1 MSKAD
6 DKLIKLALE
15 RFKRA
20 SEAVSNS
27 RELQKADVRFAL
39 GSPDN
44 GWQWNELDML
54 ARKGPDGKGSRPCL
68 TVNKIPL
75 HLAQVTNDARQSP
88 PAIKVRPVDDK
99 ADPKTAEIFNGV
111 IRHIEANSDADV
123 AYNTALEGAAR
134 SGEGFIRVVTDYAD
148 DQSFEQEIFI
158 RRVKNPFTVYMDPDS
173 QMPDGS
179 DGKFWFIEDWLG
191 KEEFKAAYPK
201 AEEIDWDFPDSNV
214 KMWYNDNKVR
224 IAEYFYK
231 EDYDAKLYLWADGT
245 TSDEPRP
252 VVIPGM
258 EPEMPVNVRSVKATK
273 ICWCKL
279 SPTEVL
285 EKTEWAGK
293 YFPIVRVPGNDDE
306 IDGEKVISGIVR
318 NAKDAQRMYNYWVSQ
333 EAEFLSL
340 WTKAPYIAP
349 LGAIEG
355 FEDQWSTANIVNR
368 SVLTYNHI
376 GDDGQPIPMPTRVQ
390 PPVPPSGI
398 IQAKIGA
405 ADDIKSATGQFDA
418 SLGQKSNET
427 SGRAIMARQRE
438 GDTATYHYIDNL
450 SKAVRQLGRILVD
463 LIPKIYD
470 TQRIARVLGEDGEV
484 DTVQVDPSQP
494 QAVVEQQSPD
504 GSIKRIYNLGVGRY
518 DVVSTVGP
526 SFTTKRQES
535 VQAMTEMVQGNP
547 QLWTLMGDLM
557 VRNMDFPGAEEMAK
571 RLKAAVP
578 PQILQ
583 ASEDEGAE
591 ISPEQMQAAKMQM
604 EQMQQ
609 YIGQLEQGMNGIAQE
624 NETLK
629 AQHDLKAMEIQV
641 KQKEVE
647 VKGFEAQLKA
657 AELDKPEADTSV
669 ADAQKADIE
678 RQKLQLE
685 AAIEAERL
693 DLEEKKLALEEMKI
707 KLDYDLEQQ
716 KLALQNRQQQ
726 MTEDSDEGLIKG
738 KEADEK
744 ENGMA
749 QMIEALT
756 KAMMAP
762 RKVVRDK
769 DGRVAGTQAGE

>member
-1 MSKAD
+1 
-6 DKLIKLALE
+6 
-15 RFKRA
+15 
-20 SEAVSNS
+20 
-27 RELQKADVRFAL
+27 
-39 GSPDN
+39 
-44 GWQWNELDML
+44 
-54 ARKGPDGKGSRPCL
+54 
-68 TVNKIPL
+68 
-75 HLAQVTNDARQSP
+75 
-88 PAIKVRPVDDK
+88 
-99 ADPKTAEIFNGV
+99 
-111 IRHIEANSDADV
+111 
-123 AYNTALEGAAR
+123 
-134 SGEGFIRVVTDYAD
+134 
-148 DQSFEQEIFI
+148 
-158 RRVKNPFTVYMDPDS
+158 
-173 QMPDGS
+173 
-179 DGKFWFIEDWLG
+179 
-191 KEEFKAAYPK
+191 
-201 AEEIDWDFPDSNV
+201 
-214 KMWYNDNKVR
+214 
-224 IAEYFYK
+224 
-231 EDYDAKLYLWADGT
+231 
-245 TSDEPRP
+245 
-252 VVIPGM
+252 
-258 EPEMPVNVRSVKATK
+258 
-273 ICWCKL
+273 
-279 SPTEVL
+279 
-285 EKTEWAGK
+285 
-293 YFPIVRVPGNDDE
+293 
-306 IDGEKVISGIVR
+306 
-318 NAKDAQRMYNYWVSQ
+318 
-333 EAEFLSL
+333 
-340 WTKAPYIAP
+340 
-349 LGAIEG
+349 
-355 FEDQWSTANIVNR
+355 
-368 SVLTYNHI
+368 
-376 GDDGQPIPMPTRVQ
+376 
-390 PPVPPSGI
+390 VPPSGI